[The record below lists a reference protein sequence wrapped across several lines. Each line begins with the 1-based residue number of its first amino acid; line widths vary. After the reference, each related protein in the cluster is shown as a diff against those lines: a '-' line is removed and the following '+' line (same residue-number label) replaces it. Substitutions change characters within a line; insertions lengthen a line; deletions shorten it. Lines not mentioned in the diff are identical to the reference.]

1 VIPKVEAVG
10 APKAGESRKIAPSVD
25 AARSSAGCGI
35 LQSGMPSVTKPERP
49 LGFILASTD
58 HGTMILNRFDEYE
71 GPGGLMGAGYQ
82 LLARAS
88 YEPKEVAFLLQLLDL
103 RRKYYGDGILA
114 IDCGANLGMHTIEWA
129 KHMTEWGVVV
139 AFEAQERIYYALAG
153 NVAINNCF
161 NARAMNAAVSN
172 HSGWMKIPQLNHL
185 AHASFGSLELRKL
198 GNTEFVG
205 QLIDY
210 SEDKMVN
217 VPMVHLDSFNFP
229 RLDLLKIDVEGMEL
243 QVIEGAA
250 TCISKNRPIMFV
262 EALKSDPHALHAR
275 LESLGYSVFAD
286 GFNFIAFHKQDK
298 CLEAVQF
305 APAKAA
311 SAA

>member
-1 VIPKVEAVG
+1 MQRV
-10 APKAGESRKIAPSVD
+10 
-25 AARSSAGCGI
+25 SSAGCGI
-35 LQSGMPSVTKPERP
+35 LQPGMPSVSKPERP

-58 HGTMILNRFDEYE
+58 HGTMILNRFDEYT

-103 RRKYYGDGILA
+103 RRNYYGDGILA

-153 NVAINNCF
+153 NIAINNCF
-161 NARAMNAAVSN
+161 NARVLNAAVSN
-172 HSGWMKIPQLNHL
+172 QSGWMKIPQLNHL
-185 AHASFGSLELRKL
+185 AHASFGSLELKKL
-198 GNTEFVG
+198 NTTEFVG
-205 QLIDY
+205 QAVDY
-210 SEDKMVN
+210 AEDKMVN

-250 TCISKNRPIMFV
+250 ACISKNRPIMFV
-262 EALKSDPHALHAR
+262 EALKCDARALHAR
-275 LESLGYSVFAD
+275 LESFGYSMFAD
-286 GFNFIAFHKQDK
+286 GYNFIAFHKEDR
-298 CLEAVQF
+298 CLDGIKLSY
-305 APAKAA
+305 AKAA